1 MTAILA
7 KATAAGCILLATG
20 CSGLLPTAD
29 EQVDSRW
36 ESYMDAHQAFERITP
51 GRTTAAELRT
61 LGFDPFENPNV
72 RILNYLDVTQR
83 FVPNA
88 SIRLADLDP
97 AVRTCL
103 KATTACRAYE
113 VSPRSLH
120 KERHGNVLLDV
131 FNFRRRT
138 TTEGWSFD
146 GLIVLNGDRVV
157 YKLYGGQPSVAELE
171 DKRNPLGPFQ
181 DISVNTGVSLQ

>member
-1 MTAILA
+1 MTAILS
-7 KATAAGCILLATG
+7 KAAAAGCVLFAAG
-20 CSGLLPTAD
+20 CTGLLPTAD
-29 EQVDSRW
+29 EQVESRW
-36 ESYMDAHQAFERITP
+36 ASYAETSQAFERIVP
-51 GRTTAAELRT
+51 GDTTVAELT
-61 LGFDPFENPNV
+61 PLGFDPFDNPNV
-72 RILNYLDVTQR
+72 RILNYLDVIQR

-131 FNFRRRT
+131 FNFRRDT

-157 YKLYGGQPSVAELE
+157 YKLSGGQPSVAERE
-171 DKRNPLGPFQ
+171 RRKNPLGPFQ
-181 DISVNTGVSLQ
+181 DISANTGVSLQ